1 MKRKYI
7 WPIIICSV
15 VLISLVLFGNLRLW
29 GQSVNVESLSA
40 VPSGSIYFHL
50 QIDGLGIVEIY
61 NTCSGLGSS
70 NDIDE
75 DAIIAYDD
83 VAIKK
88 IPGMLRWNNIT
99 LKRTYPSD
107 TRIWSWRKAM
117 EDGNLNEAIRNGVI
131 AMLRAGSSEPLAQWR
146 FTNGWA
152 ASLVFNDSEEE
163 LIIVHEG
170 LERFPSSTEVPG
182 VPSRR

>member
-29 GQSVNVESLSA
+29 GQSINLESLSA

-70 NDIDE
+70 NDINE
-75 DAIIAYDD
+75 DYDGS
-83 VAIKK
+83 VFIKK
-88 IPGMLRWNNIT
+88 TPGMLRWNNIT

-107 TRIWSWRKAM
+107 TMIWSWRKAM
-117 EDGNLNEAIRNGVI
+117 EDGNPNDAIRDGVI
-131 AMLRAGSSEPLAQWR
+131 VMFRAGSSEPVAQWR
-146 FTNGWA
+146 FTNGWV
-152 ASLVFNDSEEE
+152 ASLVFNGSEEE

>member
-7 WPIIICSV
+7 WPIIIIFSV
-15 VLISLVLFGNLRLW
+15 VLFSLALVNVPRIW
-29 GQSVNVESLSA
+29 GQNVDIQPLADLPSDSV
-40 VPSGSIYFHL
+40 YFHL

-70 NDIDE
+70 NDINE
-75 DAIIAYDD
+75 DYDGS
-83 VAIKK
+83 VFIKK
-88 IPGMLRWNNIT
+88 TPGMLRWNNIT

-107 TRIWSWRKAM
+107 TMIWSWRKAM
-117 EDGNLNEAIRNGVI
+117 EDGNPNDAIRDGVI
-131 AMLRAGSSEPLAQWR
+131 VMFRAGSSEPVAQWR
-146 FTNGWA
+146 FTNGWV
-152 ASLVFNDSEEE
+152 ASLIFNGSEEE

>member
-15 VLISLVLFGNLRLW
+15 VLISLALLGNLRLW

-40 VPSGSIYFHL
+40 VSSGSIYFHL

-70 NDIDE
+70 NVIDADI
-75 DAIIAYDD
+75 IRTGD
-83 VAIKK
+83 VAVRK
-88 IPGMLRWNNIT
+88 IPGILEWHDIT

-107 TRIWSWRKAM
+107 ARIWSWRKAM
-117 EDGNLNEAIRNGVI
+117 ENGNLNEAIRDGVI
-131 AMLRAGSSEPLAQWR
+131 VMFRAGSSEPVAQWR
-146 FTNGWA
+146 FTNGWV
-152 ASLVFNDSEEE
+152 ASLSFNGSEEE

-170 LERFPSSTEVPG
+170 IERLTVTYSPSVPT
-182 VPSRR
+182 RR

>member
-29 GQSVNVESLSA
+29 GQSINLESLSA

-70 NDIDE
+70 NDINE
-75 DAIIAYDD
+75 DYDGS
-83 VAIKK
+83 VFIKK
-88 IPGMLRWNNIT
+88 TPGMLRWNNIT

-107 TRIWSWRKAM
+107 TMIWSWRKAM
-117 EDGNLNEAIRNGVI
+117 EDGNPNDAIRDGVI
-131 AMLRAGSSEPLAQWR
+131 VMFRAGSSEPVAQWR
-146 FTNGWA
+146 FTNGWV
-152 ASLVFNDSEEE
+152 ASLIFNGSEEE